1 MHGVRQEQ
9 QDAEPTGLDDVTAV
23 GEALR
28 LAALMGWQI
37 LWPLVLGF
45 TLSGV
50 VQAVVHREAVSR
62 HLDGDSPLNLA
73 WATDLGAASSSCS

>member
-1 MHGVRQEQ
+1 M
-9 QDAEPTGLDDVTAV
+9 DVVKAV

-50 VQAVVHREAVSR
+50 VQAVVRREAVSR
-62 HLDGDSPLNLA
+62 YLSGDSPRNLA
-73 WATDLGAASSSCS
+73 WATGLGASLS